1 MSFYKFAALSRPS
14 LFSLKVRLCSSM
26 ASDRVFTN
34 SRGVKCV
41 LPRLP
46 PSISKVFTPG
56 QMYRHQESV
65 KKLPVMPLDYILGK
79 YLETVEVYIASVSVS
94 LFVDCLRICGCFS
107 LVRACYYQ
115 DCIIFTICTLT
126 VTFCSIL
133 ALKASTC
140 NIVLPRVHIYLILFK
155 SRTGLW
161 FEAL

>member
-1 MSFYKFAALSRPS
+1 MMSFYKFTALSRPS

-56 QMYRHQESV
+56 QMYRYQESV

-79 YLETVEVYIASVSVS
+79 YLETVEVYIASLS
-94 LFVDCLRICGCFS
+94 LSLCLLIVCEFVVVFHLSG
-107 LVRACYYQ
+107 AYYYHE
-115 DCIIFTICTLT
+115 CIIFTICTLT
-126 VTFCSIL
+126 VTFFGIL

-140 NIVLPRVHIYLILFK
+140 NNYSFTK
-155 SRTGLW
+155 S
-161 FEAL
+161 A

>member
-14 LFSLKVRLCSSM
+14 LFPLQARLCSSM

-46 PSISKVFTPG
+46 PSISKVFSPG
-56 QMYRHQESV
+56 QMYRYQESV

-107 LVRACYYQ
+107 LVRAYYYYQ
-115 DCIIFTICTLT
+115 ECIIFTICTLT
-126 VTFCSIL
+126 VTFCSRFY
-133 ALKASTC
+133 
-140 NIVLPRVHIYLILFK
+140 IVLQYKNVNFFWPVLYMC
-155 SRTGLW
+155 T
-161 FEAL
+161 

>member
-14 LFSLKVRLCSSM
+14 LFSLKARLCSSM

-56 QMYRHQESV
+56 QMYRYQESV

-79 YLETVEVYIASVSVS
+79 YLETVEVCYSVCVS
-94 LFVDCLRICGCFS
+94 LCLLIVCEFVVVFHLSG
-107 LVRACYYQ
+107 LV
-115 DCIIFTICTLT
+115 IIK
-126 VTFCSIL
+126 S
-133 ALKASTC
+133 ASF
-140 NIVLPRVHIYLILFK
+140 LQFVH
-155 SRTGLW
+155 RQ
-161 FEAL
+161 